1 VTHAVPTQ
9 QEIDEPS
16 GKLLL
21 PEGDSTDVLRVQLA
35 MANLISAIA
44 SRRSIN
50 FDCVGM
56 VS

>member
-1 VTHAVPTQ
+1 VAHAAPTQ
-9 QEIDEPS
+9 QEIDEPA
-16 GKLLL
+16 GKFLL

-35 MANLISAIA
+35 TANLISAIV
-44 SRRSIN
+44 SRRSID